1 MDIVIH
7 ATKDGYRTLF
17 TTDDELAYL
26 IAKDVR
32 SGANNDNSLGNFAHA
47 VFFTEKGCV
56 FTKYII
62 VKDTQRSNAVG
73 FIAFSIFVNNN
84 KSLKGEDVVSILD
97 ELSNKYSDKYILNS
111 YLNRG
116 EKNLIREDWNFI
128 NDILRKYNEL
138 DKGQKDKEFHSGIK
152 EAAFIY
158 YNNEVPLREYFDKP
172 LQEEYIEYKQVF
184 FINIDLKGSQK
195 NPLNILSN
203 SGKELEGI
211 DLKNEYYYLNNYNR
225 SKAITII
232 ANGKDRSDGKNNNS
246 IRAKWQVEINYSK
259 DERCFEPIQAK
270 GTLSN
275 PDSEIYKYLEVKN
288 NQINIKYD
296 EFNNPKP
303 KTKSISIEI
312 KDRKGNFIE
321 NADIGIGSKPTEKI
335 QGHKYETTFS
345 GEDLIKRYDILVK
358 KGFFTGKIDFIPINQ
373 IGNIILELQ
382 EHKNVT
388 FLVKD
393 GKGLVFDYNIEVR
406 YQQGGLFSTSK
417 ELEFIGEDIDKLYD
431 ITIVSNKHERK
442 TFSFC
447 PTKDENPKHVELQN
461 RQFIDYQKEKAYE
474 LIVNDKFG
482 KRSFKN
488 KPINTYVHSKPNF
501 GCDPKFGYKFIEW
514 KQQDKSSNDYN
525 GYFEA
530 VFTPLWYHKIPK
542 WSLLVS
548 TLALVFIVAIF
559 FILKPSEAD
568 NSKISVIDS
577 VEIHNYIEGDS
588 LLLNKLNKFKAD
600 LELHKPSVIEING
613 GLLSWFMGSEKQLD
627 STELVNWRNDTFKIN
642 EAINKRNLLN
652 DKDFK
657 KLKKLH
663 FSSKQNDF
671 IEAINKID
679 STKYNDFSK
688 FLGNVSDKTLSDIAL
703 DIKSALK
710 PKVPIIKKPQK
721 SDNVA
726 VDKENKIVSTTP
738 SNEKQKPTSVKTVV
752 VNSSDKNKNI
762 EILNKLKGSSVSIDE
777 LNKLKIENQ
786 KLGKSIQLYID
797 FLEKVQNKSDQ
808 KQDYDNLLKKIKAD
822 DILKNSELKS
832 FLNGICSNSD
842 SFEKFNSLSGK
853 KSCNTLEKLKK
864 LKNNIE

>member
-32 SGANNDNSLGNFAHA
+32 SGANNDSSLGNFVHA

-62 VKDTQRSNAVG
+62 VKDTQRSNALG

-97 ELSNKYSDKYILNS
+97 ELSNKYSDKYIINS

-172 LQEEYIEYKQVF
+172 LQEDYIVYKQVF
-184 FINIDLKGSQK
+184 FINTDLKGSQK

-225 SKAITII
+225 SKGITII

-296 EFNNPKP
+296 AFNNPNP

-358 KGFFTGKIDFIPINQ
+358 KGFFTGKIDFMPINQ

-501 GCDPKFGYKFIEW
+501 GCDPKFGYEFIEW
-514 KQQDKSSNDYN
+514 KQQEKTSNDYN

-530 VFTPLWYHKIPK
+530 IFKELWYHKIPK
-542 WSLLVS
+542 WSILISLVVIGII
-548 TLALVFIVAIF
+548 TIF
-559 FILKPSEAD
+559 FMLNPSRTSD
-568 NSKISVIDS
+568 SKISKIDS
-577 VEIHNYIEGDS
+577 EQITNYIEGDS
-588 LLLNKLNKFKAD
+588 LLLYKLNEFKYD
-600 LELHKPSVIEING
+600 LELHKPEVKEINS

-627 STELVNWRNDTFKIN
+627 STALTNWRNDTLNIN

-657 KLKKLH
+657 KLKKLN
-663 FSSKQNDF
+663 FSSNQNNL
-671 IEAINKID
+671 IEVINKID
-679 STKYNDFSK
+679 STKYKDFSK
-688 FLGNVSDKTLSDIAL
+688 VLGNVSDKTLSEIAV

-710 PKVPIIKKPQK
+710 PKEPIIKKPQK
-721 SDNVA
+721 SD
-726 VDKENKIVSTTP
+726 KETVGIGNKIVPTIP
-738 SNEKQKPTSVKTVV
+738 INEKPKPASVKPVKPIVV
-752 VNSSDKNKNI
+752 DSPDKNKNI
-762 EILNKLKGSSVSIDE
+762 EISNKLKGVSISVDE
-777 LNKLKIENQ
+777 LNNFKDENP
-786 KLGKSIQLYID
+786 KFKNSIQLYID
-797 FLEKVQNKSDQ
+797 FLVKVQNNNDQ
-808 KQDYDNLLKKIKAD
+808 KQDYDNLLKKVKAD

-842 SFEKFNSLSGK
+842 SFEKFKSTSGK
-853 KSCNTLEKLKK
+853 KSCKTLEKLKNK
-864 LKNNIE
+864 M

>member
-17 TTDDELAYL
+17 TTDDELAYS

-32 SGANNDNSLGNFAHA
+32 SGANNDSSLGNFVHA
-47 VFFTEKGCV
+47 IFFTEKGCV

-62 VKDTQRSNAVG
+62 VKDTQRSNALG
-73 FIAFSIFVNNN
+73 FIAFSLFIQNE
-84 KSLKGEDVVSILD
+84 KSLKGEDVESILD
-97 ELSNKYSDKYILNS
+97 ELSNKYSEKYIINS

-138 DKGQKDKEFHSGIK
+138 DKGQKDKEFQSGIK

-172 LQEEYIEYKQVF
+172 LQDEYIEYKQVF
-184 FINIDLKGSQK
+184 FIKTDLKGSQK

-203 SGKELEGI
+203 SGTELESI

-225 SKAITII
+225 SKGITII
-232 ANGKDRSDGKNNNS
+232 ANGKIVKDGKNNNC

-275 PDSEIYKYLEVKN
+275 PDSEIYKYLEEKN
-288 NQINIKYD
+288 NQIYIKYD
-296 EFNNPKP
+296 AFNNPKP

-358 KGFFTGKIDFIPINQ
+358 KGFFTGKIGFIPIDQ

-406 YQQGGLFSTSK
+406 NQQGGLFSTCK

-501 GCDPKFGYKFIEW
+501 GCDPKFGYEFIEW
-514 KQQDKSSNDYN
+514 KLQEKTSNDYD

-530 VFTPLWYHKIPK
+530 IFKELWYNKIPK
-542 WSLLVS
+542 WSVLIS
-548 TLALVFIVAIF
+548 IVVGIITIF
-559 FILKPSEAD
+559 FMLNPSRTS
-568 NSKISVIDS
+568 NSKISKIDS
-577 VEIHNYIEGDS
+577 EQITNYIEGDS
-588 LLLNKLNKFKAD
+588 LLLNKLNDYKKD
-600 LELHKPSVIEING
+600 LELHMPEVIEINKYKRW
-613 GLLSWFMGSEKQLD
+613 LMGSEKQLD
-627 STELVNWRNDTFKIN
+627 STALMNWRNDTLNIN

-657 KLKKLH
+657 KLKKLN
-663 FSSKQNDF
+663 FSSKQNNL

-679 STKYNDFSK
+679 STKYKDISK
-688 FLGNVSDKTLSDIAL
+688 RLGNLDDKTLVEIVNAL
-703 DIKSALK
+703 NEILK
-710 PKVPIIKKPQK
+710 PEKVLKVDDSKVQKTGESSEIPPINKVEQKKTEHEPQPQK
-721 SDNVA
+721 S
-726 VDKENKIVSTTP
+726 ST
-738 SNEKQKPTSVKTVV
+738 
-752 VNSSDKNKNI
+752 KND
-762 EILNKLKGSSVSIDE
+762 EIIQYLKGPE
-777 LNKLKIENQ
+777 LNKNKLEGYKQLTNDIYLKNSIDLILKIW
-786 KLGKSIQLYID
+786 KLDGNDDNTYLSIHQSCNKNK
-797 FLEKVQNKSDQ
+797 FLRDSELNRT
-808 KQDYDNLLKKIKAD
+808 LKKINKETANYAGLPSAT
-822 DILKNSELKS
+822 DIIKI
-832 FLNGICSNSD
+832 LNR
-842 SFEKFNSLSGK
+842 KQ
-853 KSCNTLEKLKK
+853 
-864 LKNNIE
+864 